1 VSDGLVR
8 FLAIASKLKI
18 LRRAGW
24 VRCGVEPCESVAE
37 HTFGVALL
45 ALIVPEDVNTDRK
58 RCIAMALVHDLAEAI
73 VGDLTPHDGV
83 PAEEKRVRERAA
95 ILEMAAELGPASEL
109 AGLGGGAL
117 VELWEEFEAGAS
129 EEARLVR
136 DLDVIEMALQAR
148 TYQQE
153 GRLSA
158 TNAADFIRSAET
170 RVRTDIGRQLLQRII
185 ADSPASG

>member
-1 VSDGLVR
+1 
-8 FLAIASKLKI
+8 
-18 LRRAGW
+18 
-24 VRCGVEPCESVAE
+24 
-37 HTFGVALL
+37 
-45 ALIVPEDVNTDRK
+45 
-58 RCIAMALVHDLAEAI
+58 
-73 VGDLTPHDGV
+73 
-83 PAEEKRVRERAA
+83 VRERAA